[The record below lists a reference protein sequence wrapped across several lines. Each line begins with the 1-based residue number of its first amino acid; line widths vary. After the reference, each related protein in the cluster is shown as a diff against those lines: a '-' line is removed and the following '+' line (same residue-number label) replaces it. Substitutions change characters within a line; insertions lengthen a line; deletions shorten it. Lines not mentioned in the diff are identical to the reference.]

1 MEGVL
6 GLMSLFLGLASVG
19 IADVALFRG
28 LTAHYVSQLNRD
40 ERGAFARGL
49 AVIALVALLVV
60 ILGTI
65 AQNAPQGSPAQTATQ
80 LTIGLLGLLVGLAFL
95 VGYGALAWRVGERV
109 LHIFGAVE
117 PTPGWCV
124 LVGTLLI
131 VVVVWVPLLGWAL
144 GLYWL
149 MLTVGAVIQRL
160 FGGLT
165 AEPTVPPTEAP

>member
-1 MEGVL
+1 MEGIL
-6 GLMSLFLGLASVG
+6 GLALLYLALASVG

-28 LTAHYVSQLNRD
+28 LTAHYLLQLHRE
-40 ERGAFARGL
+40 ERRAFTSGL
-49 AVIALVALLVV
+49 TVVALVAILVV

-80 LTIGLLGLLVGLAFL
+80 LTVGLLGLLVGLAFL

-109 LHIFGAVE
+109 LHIFGMAE